1 MTIQNKSKL
10 FLISVAANALMLIM
24 LCGIGY
30 YKRASFVRL
39 YDKHFAKSQVN
50 EQELKAFNT
59 VKYDGVSNYYTVEGG
74 GSLKYSF

>member
-1 MTIQNKSKL
+1 MTNQHKSRL
-10 FLISVAANALMLIM
+10 FRLSVVANVLMFVM

-59 VKYDGVSNYYTVEGG
+59 VKYDGVSNYYTVERG